1 MSIDS
6 INVGAASKI
15 AGAIRDAA
23 QSTGAS
29 FEYLLTTA
37 QIESNLN
44 PAAQATTSSAKGL
57 YQFIE
62 QTWLATLKQAGPA
75 LGLGDYSAAIVQG
88 ADGRYGVPDPAARAA
103 VMRLRGDPSASA
115 KVAGVFTRGNEARLA
130 AALGRAPSQGEL
142 YIAHFLGPGGASR
155 LIGAATSQPQTSA
168 AAMFPAAAAANRSIF
183 YDHSGSPRS
192 VAAVYAKL
200 TGRYEV
206 ARALAFNSPA
216 RQVTARADVPRPPA
230 PIPMPPIPPTPIPTP
245 PVADTAG
252 VTEAYAQARTP
263 TPVPVSVQPHST
275 RPVQDTRPLFQAMF
289 TDVPRHGVS
298 QAVNTLWA
306 SGRREPQPAG
316 QPSGLLNLF
325 RDVPPGLRKSP
336 DGKV

>member
-1 MSIDS
+1 MAIDS

-75 LGLGDYSAAIVQG
+75 LGLGNYSAAIVQG
-88 ADGRYGVPDPAARAA
+88 ADGRYSVPDPAARAA
-103 VMRLRGDPSASA
+103 VMRLRSDPSASA
-115 KVAGVFTRGNEARLA
+115 MVAGVFTRGNEARLA
-130 AALGRAPSQGEL
+130 AALGRGPSQGEL
-142 YIAHFLGPGGASR
+142 YIAHFLGPDGASR
-155 LIGAATSQPQTSA
+155 LIGAATSQPQANA

-183 YDHSGSPRS
+183 YDRSGNPRS
-192 VAAVYAKL
+192 AAAVYSKL

-206 ARALAFNSPA
+206 ARALAFTSSGAHATAPA
-216 RQVTARADVPRPPA
+216 NVPRPPA
-230 PIPMPPIPPTPIPTP
+230 PIPMPMPMPV
-245 PVADTAG
+245 VADTAG
-252 VTEAYAQARTP
+252 VTQAYAQARTP
-263 TPVPVSVQPHST
+263 TPLPAH
-275 RPVQDTRPLFQAMF
+275 RPVQESRPLFQSMF
-289 TDVPRHGVS
+289 TDVPRRGVS

-306 SGRREPQPAG
+306 SGKGEPLTAG

-325 RDVPPGLRKSP
+325 RDVPPGSRKP
-336 DGKV
+336 PGGKV

>member
-1 MSIDS
+1 MAIDS

-44 PAAQATTSSAKGL
+44 PSAQATTSSAKGL

-103 VMRLRGDPSASA
+103 VMRLRSDPSVSA
-115 KVAGVFTRGNEARLA
+115 MVAGVFTRGNEARLA
-130 AALGRAPSQGEL
+130 AALGRGPSQGEL
-142 YIAHFLGPGGASR
+142 YIAHFLGPDGASR

-183 YDHSGSPRS
+183 YDRSGNPRS
-192 VAAVYAKL
+192 AAAVYANL

-216 RQVTARADVPRPPA
+216 PQATARADVPRPPA
-230 PIPMPPIPPTPIPTP
+230 PIPTPPIPAP
-245 PVADTAG
+245 PVSDTAG
-252 VTEAYAQARTP
+252 VTQAFAQARAP
-263 TPVPVSVQPHST
+263 KPVQAHNT
-275 RPVQDTRPLFQAMF
+275 RPVQETRPLFQAMF
-289 TDVPRHGVS
+289 TDVPRQGVS

-306 SGRREPQPAG
+306 SGKREPQPAG
-316 QPSGLLNLF
+316 QPPGLLDLF
-325 RDVPPGLRKSP
+325 RDVPPGLRKTP
-336 DGKV
+336 GGKV

>member
-1 MSIDS
+1 MAIDS

-44 PAAQATTSSAKGL
+44 PAAQAATSSAKGL

-88 ADGRYGVPDPAARAA
+88 ADGRYAVPDPAARAA
-103 VMRLRGDPSASA
+103 VMRLRSDPSASA
-115 KVAGVFTRGNEARLA
+115 KVAGAFTRGNEARLA
-130 AALGRAPSQGEL
+130 AALGRTPSQGEL
-142 YIAHFLGPGGASR
+142 YIAHFLGPDGASR
-155 LIGAATSQPQTSA
+155 LIGVATSQPQTSA
-168 AAMFPAAAAANRSIF
+168 AAMFPAAAAANRPIF
-183 YDHSGSPRS
+183 YDRAGNPRS

-206 ARALAFNSPA
+206 ARALAFTSPA
-216 RQVTARADVPRPPA
+216 PQAKALVDVPLPPA
-230 PIPMPPIPPTPIPTP
+230 PIPTPIPRPPAPIPTP

-252 VTEAYAQARTP
+252 VTEAYAQAQP
-263 TPVPVSVQPHST
+263 PKPVQARNI
-275 RPVQDTRPLFQAMF
+275 RPVQETRPLFQAMF

-306 SGRREPQPAG
+306 SGKGEPQVGG

-336 DGKV
+336 GGKV

>member
-1 MSIDS
+1 MAIDS
-6 INVGAASKI
+6 INIGAASKI

-75 LGLGDYSAAIVQG
+75 LGLGNYSAAIVQG
-88 ADGRYGVPDPAARAA
+88 ADGRYGVPDPVARAA
-103 VMRLRGDPSASA
+103 VMRLRSDPSVSA

-130 AALGRAPSQGEL
+130 AALGRGPSQGEL
-142 YIAHFLGPGGASR
+142 YIAHFLGPDGASR
-155 LIGAATSQPQTSA
+155 LIGAATSQPQASA

-183 YDHSGSPRS
+183 YDRAGNSRS
-192 VAAVYAKL
+192 AAAVYAKL

-206 ARALAFNSPA
+206 AHALAFTQHA
-216 RQVTARADVPRPPA
+216 QQAMARADVPRPPL
-230 PIPMPPIPPTPIPTP
+230 PIPAPPIPPARIPTP

-252 VTEAYAQARTP
+252 VTEAFAQARK
-263 TPVPVSVQPHST
+263 PVPVQT
-275 RPVQDTRPLFQAMF
+275 QRPVQESRPLFQAMF

-306 SGRREPQPAG
+306 SGKRAPQPAG
-316 QPSGLLNLF
+316 QPSGLLDLF
-325 RDVPPGLRKSP
+325 RDVSPELHKSSG
-336 DGKV
+336 GKV

>member
-1 MSIDS
+1 MAIDS

-75 LGLGDYSAAIVQG
+75 LGLGNYAAAIVQG
-88 ADGRYGVPDPAARAA
+88 ADGRYMVPDPAARAA
-103 VMRLRGDPSASA
+103 VMRLRSDPSASA
-115 KVAGVFTRGNEARLA
+115 MVAGVFTRGNEARLA

-142 YIAHFLGPGGASR
+142 YIAHFLGPDGASR
-155 LIGAATSQPQTSA
+155 LIGAATSQPQA
-168 AAMFPAAAAANRSIF
+168 NAPAMFPAAAAANRSIF
-183 YDHSGSPRS
+183 YDRAGSPRS
-192 VAAVYAKL
+192 AAAVYAKL

-206 ARALAFNSPA
+206 ARALTFAPHA
-216 RQVTARADVPRPPA
+216 PQAKARADVPLPPA
-230 PIPMPPIPPTPIPTP
+230 PIPTP

-252 VTEAYAQARTP
+252 VTQAYAQARTP
-263 TPVPVSVQPHST
+263 LPVQAPKT

-289 TDVPRHGVS
+289 TDVPRRGVS
-298 QAVNTLWA
+298 QTVNTLWA
-306 SGRREPQPAG
+306 SGKGEPQPAG
-316 QPSGLLNLF
+316 QPSGLLDLF
-325 RDVPPGLRKSP
+325 RDVPPGLRKSSG
-336 DGKV
+336 GKV

>member
-1 MSIDS
+1 MAIDS
-6 INVGAASKI
+6 INIGAASRI

-23 QSTGAS
+23 QTTGTS

-75 LGLGDYSAAIVQG
+75 LGLANYAAAIGQG
-88 ADGRYGVPDPAARAA
+88 ADGRYEVPDPAARAA
-103 VMRLRGDPSASA
+103 VMRLRSDPAASA
-115 KVAGVFTRGNEARLA
+115 MVAGAFTRSNEARLA

-142 YIAHFLGPGGASR
+142 YIAHFLGPDGAAK
-155 LIGAATSQPQTSA
+155 LIGASTSQPQASA

-183 YDHSGSPRS
+183 YDRAGSPRS
-192 VAAVYAKL
+192 AAAVYAKL

-206 ARALAFNSPA
+206 ARALAFRPHA
-216 RQVTARADVPRPPA
+216 AETTDRADVPLPPA
-230 PIPMPPIPPTPIPTP
+230 PIPMPPARIPTP

-252 VTEAYAQARTP
+252 VTEAYAQARAP
-263 TPVPVSVQPHST
+263 SPAQPHT
-275 RPVQDTRPLFQAMF
+275 ARPVQDSRPLFQAMF
-289 TDVPRHGVS
+289 TDVPRRGVS
-298 QAVNTLWA
+298 QTVNRLWA
-306 SGRREPQPAG
+306 SGKGEPQPAG
-316 QPSGLLNLF
+316 RPSALLDLF
-325 RDVPPGLRKSP
+325 RDTPPGLHKTLG
-336 DGKV
+336 GKV

>member
-1 MSIDS
+1 MAIDS

-75 LGLGDYSAAIVQG
+75 LGLGNYSAAIVQG
-88 ADGRYGVPDPAARAA
+88 ADGRYEVPDPAAHAA
-103 VMRLRGDPSASA
+103 VMRLRSDPSASA
-115 KVAGVFTRGNEARLA
+115 MVAGVFTRGNEARLA

-155 LIGAATSQPQTSA
+155 LIGTATSQPQASA

-183 YDHSGSPRS
+183 YDRLGSPRS

-206 ARALAFNSPA
+206 ARALTFNSPA
-216 RQVTARADVPRPPA
+216 PLANARADVPLPPAPIPRPPA
-230 PIPMPPIPPTPIPTP
+230 PIPAP

-252 VTEAYAQARTP
+252 VTEAYAQA
-263 TPVPVSVQPHST
+263 QPPKPERAHDT
-275 RPVQDTRPLFQAMF
+275 RPEPDTRPLFQAMF
-289 TDVPRHGVS
+289 TDVPRRGVS
-298 QAVNTLWA
+298 QTVNTLWA
-306 SGRREPQPAG
+306 SRNGEPQVGG

-336 DGKV
+336 GGKV

>member
-1 MSIDS
+1 MAIYS
-6 INVGAASKI
+6 INGGAASPV

-23 QSTGAS
+23 QSTGTS

-75 LGLGDYSAAIVQG
+75 LGLGNYSAAIVQG
-88 ADGRYGVPDPAARAA
+88 ADGRYAVPDPATRAA
-103 VMRLRGDPSASA
+103 VMRLRSDPSASA
-115 KVAGVFTRGNEARLA
+115 MVAGAFTRSNEAQLA

-142 YIAHFLGPGGASR
+142 YIAHFLGPDGAAK
-155 LIGAATSQPQTSA
+155 LIGAATSQPQANA

-183 YDHSGSPRS
+183 YDRLGSPRS
-192 VAAVYAKL
+192 AAAVYANL

-206 ARALAFNSPA
+206 ARALAFTPGPPEVA
-216 RQVTARADVPRPPA
+216 GQLDVPRPPA
-230 PIPMPPIPPTPIPTP
+230 PIPTP

-252 VTEAYAQARTP
+252 VARVYAQARAP
-263 TPVPVSVQPHST
+263 QPKPPAPQP
-275 RPVQDTRPLFQAMF
+275 PVQQAAAQQGQSFFHTMF
-289 TDVPRHGVS
+289 TDAPRHGVS
-298 QAVNTLWA
+298 RAVNTLWA
-306 SGRREPQPAG
+306 SGKGEPQPEG
-316 QPSGLLNLF
+316 QPSALLDLF
-325 RDVPPGLRKSP
+325 RDASPGPRKTLG
-336 DGKV
+336 GKV